1 VETKL
6 ILNGTARPVDRVLL
20 ANIARAHS
28 WFALIREG
36 RSYEAIACATRTSRH
51 RVQQMLHF
59 AFLAPDIVRAI
70 TEGRQPAALTTKW
83 LTRHPLP
90 ADWRAQRQVLAT
102 L

>member
-1 VETKL
+1 METKL
-6 ILNGTARPVDRVLL
+6 ILNGSARPVDQVLL
-20 ANIARAHS
+20 ANIARAQS
-28 WFALIREG
+28 WFAMIREG
-36 RSYEAIACATRTSRH
+36 KSYEDIAQATGTSRH